1 MASSELFEAVDDK
14 LLQAGY
20 VRTGGRSGKTR
31 SSSKE
36 EELHV
41 ATPNSTSAQ
50 FPERKSTKNRK
61 GVNIEFVGFLK
72 MRKLSNKI
80 SSLDWM
86 PEGGT

>member
-1 MASSELFEAVDDK
+1 MASSELFEGVDDK
-14 LLQAGY
+14 LVPAGY

-41 ATPNSTSAQ
+41 GPPNSTSAR
-50 FPERKSTKNRK
+50 FPEQKSTKNRK
-61 GVNIEFVGFLK
+61 CVNIELVGFLM

-80 SSLDWM
+80 SSLDRM
-86 PEGGT
+86 PEGGP